1 VPGNAQVTFPFSS
14 LQGAEYIPSKF
25 VYLSPQIAG
34 FDFAFAYAPNNGAL
48 NQGPN
53 INSLTSTA
61 ATLTTC
67 GVAASGCP
75 TLASSPIALD
85 GSRFRNYTET
95 GIRYQGNVGPVG
107 LYGFGLYVNSGHVNV
122 NPPVAGSQFNGLNY
136 GDVGLAATYGGWTIG
151 GHGTFGQYN
160 GVNGLQPKGGAPA
173 TAWLAGLQYTT
184 GPWVAGASY
193 YVFDSQGSP
202 LTVGIAQRKETGL
215 AIGTTYTLAPGLD
228 LIASYLYGTR
238 HQGDFNFGT
247 GTLGAANNNT
257 KVQLFSLATFVKW

>member
-1 VPGNAQVTFPFSS
+1 MPGYVPILLF
-14 LQGAEYIPSKF
+14 QGAEYIPSKF
-25 VYLSPQIAG
+25 VYLSPQIALLII
-34 FDFAFAYAPNNGAL
+34 FAFAYAPNNGAL
-48 NQGPN
+48 SQGPN

-122 NPPVAGSQFNGLNY
+122 NPPVTGSQFNGLNY
-136 GDVGLAATYGGWTIG
+136 GDFGLAATYGGWTIG
-151 GHGTFGQYN
+151 GPGTFGQYN
-160 GVNGLQPKGGAPA
+160 GVNGLQPKGERRQQQ
-173 TAWLAGLQYTT
+173 LAGLQYTT

-193 YVFDSQGSP
+193 VFDSQGSP
-202 LTVGIAQRKETGL
+202 LTVRYCAAQGNGL

-247 GTLGAANNNT
+247 GTVG
-257 KVQLFSLATFVKW
+257 VQHRSTPRCSSSRWPPSSSGDP